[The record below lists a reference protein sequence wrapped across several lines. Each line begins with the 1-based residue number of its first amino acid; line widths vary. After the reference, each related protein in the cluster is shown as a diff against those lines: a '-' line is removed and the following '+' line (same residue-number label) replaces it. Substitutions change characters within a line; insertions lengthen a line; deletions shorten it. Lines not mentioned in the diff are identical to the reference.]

1 MFELYTARKHLTAR
15 RRQTLLAVGAVA
27 LAVAITILF
36 RSLINGF
43 EGTINDIIFQ
53 FVPHVTVLPK
63 DGESR
68 INLYKTLLD
77 AIWTIPGV
85 TAASPALS
93 TTASLSSGGKVE
105 NVVLRGVVPDELDKI
120 SRIGLDYMVEGSL
133 ESIESGRGGAL
144 DREMA
149 ERLELKLG
157 DTVRTSFPDARTLS
171 LVVTG
176 IFDTGGFSTNYAY
189 VSMKTARDFLGEGS
203 VITEVQI
210 KLDDIYRADEVAAS
224 LRERGYKADSWQ
236 SQSGIVESIQS
247 RRLSNTMIML
257 LVIVISSFGI
267 ANVMNLLVM
276 EKTREIGMMKAMGA
290 TSSIIRRIFL
300 LEAGILGLV
309 GGTAGCIIGYGI
321 ASYINSLAIALSS
334 GPGFSVYLTFVVDLR
349 DLLLFPL
356 VTLLL
361 AVAAGVYPA
370 HQASKLDPVVALR
383 G

>member
-133 ESIESGRGGAL
+133 ESIESGRRVAL

-321 ASYINSLAIALSS
+321 AAYINSLAIALSS
-334 GPGFSVYLTFVVDLR
+334 GPGFSVYLTFVVDPR